1 MNYFKCCLKC
11 VPPKRYPGCSIKCEE
26 YIKEKD
32 RYNFDKKKARVGS
45 ISDKYFME
53 RRIKSL
59 ERHIKYKKKRGHK
72 IFNYGD
78 TKK

>member
-1 MNYFKCCLKC
+1 MNYFKCCLDC
-11 VPPKRYPGCSIKCEE
+11 VAPKRYPGCSAKCEV
-26 YIKEKD
+26 YIKEKK
-32 RYNFDKKKARVGS
+32 RYDFDKKKARVSS

-59 ERHIKYKKKRGHK
+59 ERNIKYKKKRGHK
-72 IFNYGD
+72 ICNYGD